1 MFHQPFYKT
10 EAEVSFSNLSRLSQL
25 PTESAEKFIA
35 RFKRSKHKCKTN
47 YLESEY
53 IKLAQ
58 RGLKMELR
66 KKFQGM
72 LFNDLFYLSWQQV
85 LQTMRSSSKSR
96 RIGKSPPLGLY

>member
-1 MFHQPFYKT
+1 MFHQPFSKT
-10 EAEVSFSNLSRLSQL
+10 EASVSFSNLSRLSQL

-58 RGLKMELR
+58 RGLKMERSHSTER
-66 KKFQGM
+66 KRV
-72 LFNDLFYLSWQQV
+72 YEV
-85 LQTMRSSSKSR
+85 LKESEF
-96 RIGKSPPLGLY
+96 